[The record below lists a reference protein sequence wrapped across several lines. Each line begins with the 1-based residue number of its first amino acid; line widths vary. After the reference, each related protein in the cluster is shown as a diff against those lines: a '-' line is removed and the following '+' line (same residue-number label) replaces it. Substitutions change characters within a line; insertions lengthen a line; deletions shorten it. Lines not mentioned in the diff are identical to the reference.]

1 MALSERLKDLRE
13 QSKLTQQEVAD
24 AVMIS
29 TKTYYSYESGH
40 PEKKGSGKTYVFPQA
55 DTLER
60 LADLYE
66 VSIDNLMGRSDHAH
80 IENEDIEKITGLS
93 EKSIEVLREIQES
106 KSAMPDGGRGFG
118 VLTDDYSLRTI
129 DLINYVLEEQY
140 EWVIERK
147 KIRSEIK
154 AAAAKGKKELRQLK
168 IKPLQP
174 LYTVFTG
181 MYNAIFGD
189 DAICTADK
197 KNINTIMGSVSDQL
211 DSIYYYDKFS
221 RATVSAG
228 SKELWQ
234 TYNTNKVITWINN
247 HRSGDK
253 RKTLPDDEYETFES
267 IEEYEKWYQATK
279 K

>member
-1 MALSERLKDLRE
+1 MNNFKPITQQTFSERFKSLTGNASIKDICAALNMKPE
-13 QSKLTQQEVAD
+13 SEVT
-24 AVMIS
+24 IGKWRCE
-29 TKTYYSYESGH
+29 TETSGII
-40 PEKKGSGKTYVFPQA
+40 PEKKNIYKICEVYDCDPNFLM
-55 DTLER
+55 LE
-60 LADLYE
+60 DDQH
-66 VSIDNLMGRSDHAH
+66 INMSDRE
-80 IENEDIEKITGLS
+80 ISKITGLS
-93 EKSIEVLREIQES
+93 DKSIEVLREIQEN
-106 KSAMPDGGRGFG
+106 KSAMPDGGRAFG

-140 EWVIERK
+140 EWAIEHK
-147 KIRSEIK
+147 MIRSEIK

-197 KNINTIMGSVSDQL
+197 KNIKPIMESVTDQL
-211 DSIYYYDKFS
+211 DSIYYYDEFS
-221 RATVSAG
+221 RAAVSADT
-228 SKELWQ
+228 KELWQ

-247 HRSGDK
+247 HRD
-253 RKTLPDDEYETFES
+253 RKNN
-267 IEEYEKWYQATK
+267 K